1 MIEIISIIVVIFTL
15 LVLAWIDFKTF
26 QLPNTLTIPLAAYG
40 LTANYFLGLGWANA
54 SSALIGCV
62 VGYLS
67 LYLLNLTYLKIKKT
81 HGIGM
86 GDAKLLAALGA
97 CFGWQ
102 SLPYILIIAST
113 TGLLGGYFWLKVHQQ
128 DSSHPFP
135 FGPFIALGGII
146 TLIWLTLNIPTF
158 QLSTY

>member
-102 SLPYILIIAST
+102 ALPYILIIAST

-146 TLIWLTLNIPTF
+146 TLIWLTLNIPIF
-158 QLSTY
+158 QLNTY